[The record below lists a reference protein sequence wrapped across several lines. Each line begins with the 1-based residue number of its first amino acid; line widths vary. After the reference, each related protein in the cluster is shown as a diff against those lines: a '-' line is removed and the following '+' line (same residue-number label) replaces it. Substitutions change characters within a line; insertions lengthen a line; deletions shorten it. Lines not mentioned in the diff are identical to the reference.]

1 MYREKKNQ
9 IKRPKTEMILN
20 ISRRDTAKHTITE
33 LYCFQQ
39 LLKTY
44 QWAMVLQ
51 WGIFFPHS
59 LTQFILTQSHVCHP
73 VAAIKNSLVC
83 INKPLKL
90 FHRNVL
96 FSPVWITFFC
106 TIKILLYVWS
116 GLKDLYHQWED
127 LVLDMMQ
134 DLAAVRKTHSS
145 TVEACFFFP
154 QYVCFYSPGVCSGQ
168 SAMCGGSDD
177 LERGA
182 KSVEAAVG

>member
-1 MYREKKNQ
+1 MVELLLIWKGERADITLFLMYREKKNQ

-20 ISRRDTAKHTITE
+20 ISRRDIAKHTITE

-90 FHRNVL
+90 FHRNVP

-106 TIKILLYVWS
+106 TIKDFYCTC
-116 GLKDLYHQWED
+116 D
-127 LVLDMMQ
+127 LVLKIYIISE
-134 DLAAVRKTHSS
+134 KTVGFRHDAGFGSS
-145 TVEACFFFP
+145 QKNT
-154 QYVCFYSPGVCSGQ
+154 
-168 SAMCGGSDD
+168 
-177 LERGA
+177 
-182 KSVEAAVG
+182 